1 MDKQLRAEIVGE
13 VRKAMTEAFE
23 LYGERWVTAEELCK
37 QISCITK
44 SWIRTYG
51 HILPR
56 EQVIVT
62 DSDNVP
68 HHTGW
73 CYPLHKILRM
83 MESGQMKGL
92 HM

>member
-13 VRKAMTEAFE
+13 VRQAMAEAFE
-23 LYGERWVTAEELCK
+23 LYGERWVSDVELCK

-68 HHTGW
+68 HRTSW

-92 HM
+92 RM